1 MSTPTSKEE
10 PTRGIA
16 GTASPP
22 VTAAAGATATDAAAS
37 RAFSVEGITQSV
49 STVRVGR
56 GYLWG
61 LSFAQ
66 FGLFVALLTPV
77 FVSMSIKATELNPTS
92 PETVVGS
99 VLPFGA
105 LGALFCQPAVR
116 CALRPHPARGGVV
129 VARGWSAVSW
139 SSSAPSPGSRSRPTC
154 CSSPWP
160 GCSRRSPPTRC
171 SRP

>member
-16 GTASPP
+16 GTASPAAA
-22 VTAAAGATATDAAAS
+22 AAAGATATDAAAS

-105 LGALFCQPAVR
+105 LGALFANP
-116 CALRPHPARGGVV
+116 L
-129 VARGWSAVSW
+129 AVS
-139 SSSAPSPGSRSRPTC
+139 SSSSRRSPGSRSRPTC
-154 CSSPWP
+154 SSSRWP
-160 GCSRRSPPTRC
+160 GCWRRSPPTQSCPR
-171 SRP
+171 